1 MATSMWAG
9 FTCLGGQRA
18 CVLTPAFTR
27 VTLPAAPLQI
37 TPLKGAVS
45 WQASLARLVQ
55 FQLPSTRLFRQWCR
69 TGWQLL
75 TRRGPRA
82 LLRGMYETWLI
93 QTTAARTGQPPYAD
107 WFKAFAQPDAAQ
119 MQAMAQAA
127 RSVEAQ
133 AGDQPHHAGI

>member
-1 MATSMWAG
+1 LRFDPSIYPCD
-9 FTCLGGQRA
+9 FTCGA
-18 CVLTPAFTR
+18 
-27 VTLPAAPLQI
+27 LQI
-37 TPLKGAVS
+37 TPLTGAVS

-119 MQAMAQAA
+119 LQAMAQAA
-127 RSVEAQ
+127 EGLKYQ